1 MSHRSE
7 VEVFALRAA
16 REYAT
21 ARGLKLVAAFEDT
34 LSGDVARIGTPRA
47 SNAGDDTNNGVGQGM
62 GVGDNANAGQTL
74 GTTTPFTLMGW
85 RVVL

>member
-7 VEVFALRAA
+7 VETFALRAA

-34 LSGDVARIGTPRA
+34 LSGDVARMQVLRRVRRSFPKMPRA
-47 SNAGDDTNNGVGQGM
+47 ALDELVEE
-62 GVGDNANAGQTL
+62 L
-74 GTTTPFTLMGW
+74 LTP
-85 RVVL
+85 

>member
-34 LSGDVARIGTPRA
+34 LSGDVARMQVLRRVRRSFPK
-47 SNAGDDTNNGVGQGM
+47 
-62 GVGDNANAGQTL
+62 
-74 GTTTPFTLMGW
+74 
-85 RVVL
+85 VVLATRPSRCHATAR

>member
-7 VEVFALRAA
+7 VETFVLRAA

-34 LSGDVARIGTPRA
+34 LSGDVARMQVLRRVRRSFPNVPRA
-47 SNAGDDTNNGVGQGM
+47 ALDELVEE
-62 GVGDNANAGQTL
+62 L
-74 GTTTPFTLMGW
+74 LTP
-85 RVVL
+85 